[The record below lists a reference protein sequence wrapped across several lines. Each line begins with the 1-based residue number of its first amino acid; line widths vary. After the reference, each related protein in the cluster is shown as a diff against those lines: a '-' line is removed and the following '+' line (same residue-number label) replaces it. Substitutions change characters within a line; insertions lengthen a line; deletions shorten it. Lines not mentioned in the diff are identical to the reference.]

1 MTRLFNASD
10 KLANVYVQ
18 APIEEII
25 IHTIE
30 LSHPNFSKVHRL
42 VAYPEDLTCN
52 ISLTGSDMQ
61 LFTAYPFRV
70 NLPVNDAQ
78 GQQSLSIALAN
89 ATPEI
94 SAELEMASK
103 NPLEVIQLVYRV
115 YLLSDL
121 SILQATPIRL
131 AINALGMTHES
142 INASASRIDL
152 LNRPFPNTIY
162 RNDLFP
168 GLVR

>member
-1 MTRLFNASD
+1 
-10 KLANVYVQ
+10 
-18 APIEEII
+18 
-25 IHTIE
+25 
-30 LSHPNFSKVHRL
+30 
-42 VAYPEDLTCN
+42 
-52 ISLTGSDMQ
+52 
-61 LFTAYPFRV
+61 
-70 NLPVNDAQ
+70 
-78 GQQSLSIALAN
+78 
-89 ATPEI
+89 
-94 SAELEMASK
+94 MASK

-121 SILQATPIRL
+121 QVMQATPIRL